1 MLQCAAF
8 AGLAG
13 SAFLFLP
20 ALCPFCLNFHQREA
34 LCFSVGKDGYFV
46 SEGFSRQLPLATAA
60 HNWLTRL
67 QQGGK
72 PTFLVSVPYPTL
84 KTAHRASQGRVWGS
98 PSFPGAL
105 LLRQGS
111 HVPLQLVIY
120 RFLDGRIVNC
130 RVPFRIFPSLVCT
143 FARFN
148 IDKVFVLQ
156 LPYIF
161 CNRVSAHPG
170 VLANA
175 PNAWPALIR
184 FPVFTVNQV
193 GAHYP
198 LPWGKPKGE
207 NGIGQKKKSALI
219 QPFCVSVF
227 DFCAVT
233 SITVFK
239 KFRPMF
245 QHMTIVKL
253 KFTPCSR
260 YVLASVFRN
269 SFCKAHFFVYCPA
282 NFEVA

>member
-120 RFLDGRIVNC
+120 RLLDRSNGK
-130 RVPFRIFPSLVCT
+130 PQGAFPNFPISSLY
-143 FARFN
+143 FN
-148 IDKVFVLQ
+148 WLHIDEALFFW
-156 LPYIF
+156 LPY
-161 CNRVSAHPG
+161 
-170 VLANA
+170 VLGH
-175 PNAWPALIR
+175 R
-184 FPVFTVNQV
+184 V
-193 GAHYP
+193 GAH
-198 LPWGKPKGE
+198 
-207 NGIGQKKKSALI
+207 A
-219 QPFCVSVF
+219 
-227 DFCAVT
+227 
-233 SITVFK
+233 
-239 KFRPMF
+239 R
-245 QHMTIVKL
+245 
-253 KFTPCSR
+253 
-260 YVLASVFRN
+260 VLAYAPDTGPALMCFLVLPDLAKPFSLFTVSQILRWPKYLLGQVNATPKRGGMTGGLEGRKRSQCLKDAGF
-269 SFCKAHFFVYCPA
+269 HFVQAP
-282 NFEVA
+282 VV